1 MKKTIVL
8 CVLLVLIAGA
18 GSFFGGMKYTQAKNS
33 ATRTQ
38 QAAARQG
45 GFNGMG
51 RRNGANGQNG
61 AFINGE
67 ILSKD
72 DKSVTIKLQ
81 DGGSKIV
88 LLSGST
94 TIGKTTDGTV
104 NDLEVGKNVMV
115 NGTNNSDGSVTAQSI
130 QIRPN
135 IPAAPAQGQSK

>member
-1 MKKTIVL
+1 
-8 CVLLVLIAGA
+8 
-18 GSFFGGMKYTQAKNS
+18 
-33 ATRTQ
+33 
-38 QAAARQG
+38 
-45 GFNGMG
+45 MG